1 MSDRIEGEDGAT
13 YGLSDAQSAIADF
26 LAPQED
32 NAGRLQEQVDES
44 DEGEADFDEDEYAED
59 ALESDEEEAELD
71 DDEYESEEEDSGPAE
86 TFTVKVNGEE
96 VSVGLDELLG
106 GYSRQADYTRKSQ
119 ALSEER
125 KSFEQDRNAINLE
138 RQQYSQLLGAL
149 QNQLSGMDEQAPD
162 FDRMYDEDPIEAAR
176 LERQWTKQ
184 QKSKHE
190 KLQAIHLEQ
199 QRVSQANQQYQT
211 EQIQQVLAQEVA
223 MLPDVIPEWR
233 NEELAARERE
243 ELRAYLIE
251 SGVAEEELQALV
263 RANHIK
269 VLRKAMLYDKGQSRI
284 RKAAKEGRSSKT
296 VRPGS
301 RNGQVAPSSRKQKN
315 ARQRLANSGR
325 VADAAGLIES
335 ML

>member
-86 TFTVKVNGEE
+86 TFIVKVNGEE

-199 QRVSQANQQYQT
+199 QRVSQANQQYQA